1 MPVNISLGIMQLNE
15 AFCGHEAGALSR
27 SLTGVIIGKS
37 WPVTYPFFQVRTS
50 RFGDVY

>member
-1 MPVNISLGIMQLNE
+1 MNVNIFNSLQWNE
-15 AFCGHEAGALSR
+15 TGALSR

-37 WPVTYPFFQVRTS
+37 WPGTYPFFQVRTS